1 MGWLWDEY
9 VASRGVAGRA
19 DGEGVQDRLDITEG
33 ERAARSHACGEAG
46 PQGRPFLMVMFECA
60 NAYQKVFRSLDATHY
75 LARCPKCG
83 LTKRF
88 GVGSDGANQRQF
100 RLSCR

>member
-1 MGWLWDEY
+1 MELHCDEC
-9 VASRGVAGRA
+9 VASSGVHGRA
-19 DGEGVQDRLDITEG
+19 DGGRVQERLDITEG
-33 ERAARSHACGEAG
+33 ERAAASPAQREAAS
-46 PQGRPFLMVMFECA
+46 QGRPFLMVMFECA
-60 NAYQKVFRSLDATHY
+60 NAYQKVFRSMDGTHY

-88 GVGSDGANQRQF
+88 GVGSGGADQRQF

>member
-1 MGWLWDEY
+1 MDC
-9 VASRGVAGRA
+9 RA
-19 DGEGVQDRLDITEG
+19 DGGEVPERLDITEG
-33 ERAARSHACGEAG
+33 ERGRMLGERGEAG

-60 NAYQKVFRSLDATHY
+60 NAYQKVFRSIDGTHY

-88 GVGSDGANQRQF
+88 GVGTGGADQRQF

>member
-1 MGWLWDEY
+1 MDC
-9 VASRGVAGRA
+9 RA
-19 DGEGVQDRLDITEG
+19 DGEEVQERLDITEG
-33 ERAARSHACGEAG
+33 ERGSTPEERVEAG

-60 NAYQKVFRSLDATHY
+60 NAYRKVFRSVDGGHY

-88 GVGSDGANQRQF
+88 GVGSGGADQRQF